1 MTRLL
6 DVYFRETKAGV
17 LGRLDD
23 GMLAFTYDGAY
34 LAGKGSQP
42 ISFLMPLQEE
52 PFSD

>member
-6 DVYFRETKAGV
+6 GVYFRETKAGV

-34 LAGKGSQP
+34 LAEQRSRA
-42 ISFLMPLQEE
+42 ISFSMPLQEE
-52 PFSD
+52 SWI